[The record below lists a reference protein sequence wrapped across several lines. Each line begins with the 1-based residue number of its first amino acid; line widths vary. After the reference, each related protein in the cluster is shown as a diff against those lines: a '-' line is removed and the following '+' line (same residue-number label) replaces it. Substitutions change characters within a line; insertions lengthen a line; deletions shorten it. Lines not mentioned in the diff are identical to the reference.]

1 MRATILRGALTLGVI
16 VAAVAL
22 PTMPAPAAP
31 LAPSV
36 GSSAE
41 TTAPSAV
48 GAERVLVIRVE
59 LQGRTIVPVGT
70 RITEDWGDTV
80 IERGS
85 ASLRGELR
93 NGTFLRR
100 ALMVGPRVSQDV
112 VQFDLPR
119 GTLLLQGPGLR
130 RGPDTAAVLG
140 GTGAYAGARGVAEVT
155 YGPWG
160 SVWTV
165 RLVRTR
171 TVDTGAARTLVFPR
185 ELLLTRRI
193 ALGSRGSTVGNLTK
207 TEGRLTLQGQPVAAY
222 VSTSTVVR
230 DLPQDLEQRM
240 VQANF
245 VFDKGTLMVNGMI
258 VAPKTTLPSTPTL
271 YVISGGTGI
280 YAGAAGSAVFMPE
293 DGDEPARWAF
303 TLYGRQ
309 ARPERLLQ
317 TRAVQQE
324 TYYQRTLAAGI
335 RDGAPGDLI
344 GAGGDVR
351 SPREGRGRYAVSAQV
366 VDDRREGRKLLGQT
380 LLSFVEYG
388 WGTKRILVA
397 GLTATGRVSGPKEA
411 TTRAV
416 IGGTGAFVGASGQ
429 VVMKPLATG
438 RWRTDFQLNR

>member
-1 MRATILRGALTLGVI
+1 MRATIMRGALVLAVL
-16 VAAVAL
+16 ASAVAV
-22 PTMPAPAAP
+22 PAAAAPASPATGGEARASTP
-31 LAPSV
+31 AR
-36 GSSAE
+36 AD
-41 TTAPSAV
+41 
-48 GAERVLVIRVE
+48 RVLVIRVE

-70 RITEDWGDTV
+70 RVTEDWGDTV

-85 ASLRGELR
+85 ATLRGER
-93 NGTFLRR
+93 RSGTFLRR
-100 ALMVGPRVSQDV
+100 GLMVGPRVSQDV

-140 GTGAYAGARGVAEVT
+140 GTGAYAGARGAATVT

-160 SVWTV
+160 SLWTV

-171 TVDTGAARTLVFPR
+171 TVDTAASHTLVFPR

-193 ALGSRGSTVGNLTK
+193 ELGTRGSTVGNLTK

-222 VSTSTVVR
+222 VSTSTVMR

-280 YAGAAGSAVFMPE
+280 YAGAAGSAVFLPE
-293 DGDEPARWAF
+293 DGDQPARWAF

-309 ARPERLLQ
+309 VRPERLLQ

-324 TYYQRTLAAGI
+324 TYYRRTLVSGI

-388 WGTKRILVA
+388 WGAKRILVA
-397 GLTATGRVSGPKEA
+397 GLTATGRVGGPKEA

-438 RWRTDFQLNR
+438 RWRTDFQLTR